1 MAHDHLSHPSLST
14 RRGSG
19 TAAAAPQVFQ
29 IVMGQA
35 DIGQEVG
42 TKAGE
47 LVVGGTLVALL
58 APGIKNSKHFDLL
71 LVEVT

>member
-1 MAHDHLSHPSLST
+1 
-14 RRGSG
+14 
-19 TAAAAPQVFQ
+19 
-29 IVMGQA
+29 MGQA